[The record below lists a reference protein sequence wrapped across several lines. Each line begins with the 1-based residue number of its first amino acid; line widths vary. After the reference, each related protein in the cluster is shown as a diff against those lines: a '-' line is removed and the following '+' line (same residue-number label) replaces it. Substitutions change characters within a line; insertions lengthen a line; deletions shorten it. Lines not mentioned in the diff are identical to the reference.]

1 MVKRIKYVLML
12 AMTLLLSTNF
22 IINVNAMVYLGKLT
36 INTEGFTDDTFA
48 IQKIASA
55 SISGLDISYVIED
68 DYINYDCDWLS
79 LNTSQLKEKTKELE
93 TVSRNNQNY
102 TATGKTNE
110 SGVCV
115 FTGLEPGLYLVYRL
129 EGNKD
134 HSVESFLISVPNI
147 IDGVIKYDVSAK
159 PKVLRGPIEPPTIEP
174 EKPTYR
180 PFIPLT
186 GITRWP
192 FPVLIISG
200 IIFIIV
206 GKYLEKQDEK

>member
-1 MVKRIKYVLML
+1 MVKRIKYILML
-12 AMTLLLSTNF
+12 VMTLLLSTNF
-22 IINVNAMVYLGKLT
+22 IINVNAMGYLGKLT
-36 INTEGFTDDTFA
+36 INIEGFIDDTFA

-55 SISGLDISYVIED
+55 SISGLDITYVIED

-79 LNTSQLKEKTKELE
+79 LNTSRLKEKTKELE

-110 SGVCV
+110 SGVCA

-129 EGNKD
+129 EGNED

-159 PKVLRGPIEPPTIEP
+159 PKVLRGPVES

-192 FPVLIISG
+192 FPVLVISG
-200 IIFIIV
+200 IIFIII
-206 GKYLEKQDEK
+206 GKYMEKQDEK

>member
-1 MVKRIKYVLML
+1 MKRIKYLLML
-12 AMTLLLSTNF
+12 VMTLLLSTNF
-22 IINVNAMVYLGKLT
+22 IINVNAMGYLGKLT
-36 INTEGFTDDTFA
+36 INIEGFIDDTFA

-55 SISGLDISYVIED
+55 SISGLDITYVIED

-79 LNTSQLKEKTKELE
+79 LNTSRLKEKTKELE

-110 SGVCV
+110 SGVCA

-129 EGNKD
+129 EGNED

-159 PKVLRGPIEPPTIEP
+159 PKVLRGPIEP

-192 FPVLIISG
+192 FPVLVISG
-200 IIFIIV
+200 IIFIII
-206 GKYLEKQDEK
+206 GKYMEKQDEK

>member
-1 MVKRIKYVLML
+1 MKRIKYLMML
-12 AMTLLLSTNF
+12 VMTLLLSTNF
-22 IINVNAMVYLGKLT
+22 IINVNAMGYLGKLT
-36 INTEGFTDDTFA
+36 INIEGFIDDTFA

-55 SISGLDISYVIED
+55 SISGLDITYVIED

-79 LNTSQLKEKTKELE
+79 LNTSRLKEKTKELE

-110 SGVCV
+110 SGVCA

-129 EGNKD
+129 EGNED

-159 PKVLRGPIEPPTIEP
+159 PKVLRGPIEP

-192 FPVLIISG
+192 FPVLVISG

>member
-1 MVKRIKYVLML
+1 
-12 AMTLLLSTNF
+12 MTLLLSTNF
-22 IINVNAMVYLGKLT
+22 IINVNAMGYLGKLT

-55 SISGLDISYVIED
+55 SISGLDITYVIED

-102 TATGKTNE
+102 TATEKTNE
-110 SGVCV
+110 SGICV
-115 FTGLEPGLYLVYRL
+115 FNGLEPSLYLVYRL
-129 EGNKD
+129 EGNED

-159 PKVLRGPIEPPTIEP
+159 PKVLRGPIEP

-192 FPVLIISG
+192 FPVLVISG

>member
-1 MVKRIKYVLML
+1 MKRIKYLLML
-12 AMTLLLSTNF
+12 VMTLLLSTNF
-22 IINVNAMVYLGKLT
+22 IINVNAMGYLGRLT

-55 SISGLDISYVIED
+55 SISGLDITYVIEN

-115 FTGLEPGLYLVYRL
+115 FNGLEPGLYLVYRL
-129 EGNKD
+129 EGNED

-147 IDGVIKYDVSAK
+147 VDGVIKYDVSAK
-159 PKVLRGPIEPPTIEP
+159 PKVLRGSIEP

-192 FPVLIISG
+192 FPVLVISG
-200 IIFIIV
+200 IIFIII
-206 GKYLEKQDEK
+206 GKYMEKQDEK

>member
-1 MVKRIKYVLML
+1 ML
-12 AMTLLLSTNF
+12 VMTLLLSTNF
-22 IINVNAMVYLGKLT
+22 IIDVNAMGYLGKLT

-55 SISGLDISYVIED
+55 SISGLDITYVIEN

-102 TATGKTNE
+102 TATGKINE
-110 SGVCV
+110 SGICV
-115 FTGLEPGLYLVYRL
+115 FTGLDPGLYLVYRL
-129 EGNKD
+129 EGSED

-147 IDGVIKYDVSAK
+147 FDGVIKYDVSAK
-159 PKVLRGPIEPPTIEP
+159 PKVLKGPIVPVEPEVP

-186 GITRWP
+186 GIIRWP
-192 FPVLIISG
+192 FGVLVLSGIVLILI
-200 IIFIIV
+200 
-206 GKYLEKQDEK
+206 GKRLDNEK

>member
-1 MVKRIKYVLML
+1 MKRIKYILML
-12 AMTLLLSTNF
+12 VVTLLLSTNF
-22 IINVNAMVYLGKLT
+22 IINVNAMGYLGKLT

-55 SISGLDISYVIED
+55 SISGLDITYVIEN

-93 TVSRNNQNY
+93 TASRNNQNY
-102 TATGKTNE
+102 TATGKINE
-110 SGVCV
+110 SGICV
-115 FTGLEPGLYLVYRL
+115 FNGLEPGLYLVYRL
-129 EGNKD
+129 EGNID

-159 PKVLRGPIEPPTIEP
+159 PKVLRGPIEPPVEP

-192 FPVLIISG
+192 FPVLVSSG
-200 IIFIIV
+200 IIFIII
-206 GKYLEKQDEK
+206 GKYMEKQDEK

>member
-1 MVKRIKYVLML
+1 MKRIKYLMML
-12 AMTLLLSTNF
+12 VMTLLLSTNF
-22 IINVNAMVYLGKLT
+22 IINVNAMGYLGKLT

-55 SISGLDISYVIED
+55 SISNLDITYVIED

-147 IDGVIKYDVSAK
+147 VDGVIKYDVSAK
-159 PKVLRGPIEPPTIEP
+159 PKVLRGPIEP
-174 EKPTYR
+174 EKPVYR

-192 FPVLIISG
+192 FPVLVISG

-206 GKYLEKQDEK
+206 GKYMEKQDEK

>member
-12 AMTLLLSTNF
+12 VMTLLLSTNF
-22 IINVNAMVYLGKLT
+22 IINVNAMGYLGKLT
-36 INTEGFTDDTFA
+36 IKVEGFADDTFA

-55 SISGLDISYVIED
+55 SISGLDITYVIED

-102 TATGKTNE
+102 TATGKINE
-110 SGVCV
+110 LGICV
-115 FTGLEPGLYLVYRL
+115 FNGLEPGLYLVYRL

-134 HSVESFLISVPNI
+134 HSIESFLISVPNI
-147 IDGVIKYDVSAK
+147 IDGVIKYDVNAK
-159 PKVLRGPIEPPTIEP
+159 PKVLRGPIEPPVES

-192 FPVLIISG
+192 FPVLVISG
-200 IIFIIV
+200 IIFIII
-206 GKYLEKQDEK
+206 GKYMEKQDEK

>member
-1 MVKRIKYVLML
+1 ML
-12 AMTLLLSTNF
+12 VMTLLLSTNF
-22 IINVNAMVYLGKLT
+22 IIDVNATGYLGKLT

-55 SISGLDISYVIED
+55 SISGLDITYVIEN

-102 TATGKTNE
+102 TATGKINE
-110 SGVCV
+110 SGICV
-115 FTGLEPGLYLVYRL
+115 FTGLDPGLYLVYRL
-129 EGNKD
+129 EGSED

-147 IDGVIKYDVSAK
+147 FDGVIKYDVSAK
-159 PKVLRGPIEPPTIEP
+159 PKVLKGPIVPVEPEVP

-186 GITRWP
+186 GIIRWP
-192 FPVLIISG
+192 FGVLVLSGIVLILI
-200 IIFIIV
+200 
-206 GKYLEKQDEK
+206 GKRLDNEK

>member
-1 MVKRIKYVLML
+1 MKRIKYLIML
-12 AMTLLLSTNF
+12 VMTLLLSTNF
-22 IINVNAMVYLGKLT
+22 IINVNAMGYLGKLT

-55 SISGLDISYVIED
+55 SISGLDITYVIED

-102 TATGKTNE
+102 TATEKTNE
-110 SGVCV
+110 SGICV
-115 FTGLEPGLYLVYRL
+115 FNGLEPSLYLVYRL
-129 EGNKD
+129 EGNED

-159 PKVLRGPIEPPTIEP
+159 PKVLRGPIEP

-192 FPVLIISG
+192 FPVLVISG

>member
-1 MVKRIKYVLML
+1 ML
-12 AMTLLLSTNF
+12 VMTLLLSTNF
-22 IINVNAMVYLGKLT
+22 IINVNAMGYLGKLT
-36 INTEGFTDDTFA
+36 INIEGFADDTFA

-55 SISGLDISYVIED
+55 SISGLDITYVIEN
-68 DYINYDCDWLS
+68 DYRDYDCDWLS
-79 LNTSQLKEKTKELE
+79 LNTSRLKEKTKELE

-102 TATGKTNE
+102 TATGKTNQ
-110 SGVCV
+110 SGVCA

-129 EGNKD
+129 EGNEN

-147 IDGVIKYDVSAK
+147 VDGVIKYDVNAK
-159 PKVLRGPIEPPTIEP
+159 PKVLRGPIEP

-192 FPVLIISG
+192 FPVLVISG

>member
-1 MVKRIKYVLML
+1 ML
-12 AMTLLLSTNF
+12 VMTLLLSTNF
-22 IINVNAMVYLGKLT
+22 IINVNAMGYLGKLT

-55 SISGLDISYVIED
+55 SISGLDITYVIED
-68 DYINYDCDWLS
+68 DYTNYDCDWLS

-115 FTGLEPGLYLVYRL
+115 FNGLEPGLYLVYRL
-129 EGNKD
+129 EGSED

-147 IDGVIKYDVSAK
+147 IDGVIKYNVNAK
-159 PKVLRGPIEPPTIEP
+159 PKVLRGSIEP

-192 FPVLIISG
+192 FPVLVISG

>member
-1 MVKRIKYVLML
+1 
-12 AMTLLLSTNF
+12 MTLLLSTNF
-22 IINVNAMVYLGKLT
+22 IINVNAMGYLGKLT
-36 INTEGFTDDTFA
+36 INTEGIAGDTFA

-55 SISGLDISYVIED
+55 SISGLDITYEIED

-102 TATGKTNE
+102 TATGKINE

-115 FTGLEPGLYLVYRL
+115 FTGLEHGLYLVYRL
-129 EGNKD
+129 EGNED

-147 IDGVIKYDVSAK
+147 IDGVIKYNVSAK
-159 PKVLRGPIEPPTIEP
+159 PKVLRGPIEP
-174 EKPTYR
+174 EKPVYR

-192 FPVLIISG
+192 FPVLVISG

>member
-1 MVKRIKYVLML
+1 MKRIKYVLML
-12 AMTLLLSTNF
+12 VMTLLLSTNF
-22 IINVNAMVYLGKLT
+22 IINVNAMGYLGKLT
-36 INTEGFTDDTFA
+36 INIEGFADDTFA

-55 SISGLDISYVIED
+55 SISGLDITYVIEN
-68 DYINYDCDWLS
+68 DYRDYDCDWLS
-79 LNTSQLKEKTKELE
+79 LNTSRLKEKTKELE

-102 TATGKTNE
+102 TATGKTNQ
-110 SGVCV
+110 SGVCA

-129 EGNKD
+129 EGNEN

-147 IDGVIKYDVSAK
+147 VDGVIKYDVNAK
-159 PKVLRGPIEPPTIEP
+159 PKVLRGPIEP

-192 FPVLIISG
+192 FPVLVISG

>member
-1 MVKRIKYVLML
+1 ML
-12 AMTLLLSTNF
+12 VMTLLLSTNF
-22 IINVNAMVYLGKLT
+22 IINVNAMGYLGKLT

-55 SISGLDISYVIED
+55 SISGLDITYVIEN

-79 LNTSQLKEKTKELE
+79 LNTSQLKEKIKELE

-110 SGVCV
+110 SGICV
-115 FTGLEPGLYLVYRL
+115 FNGLEPGLYLVYRL
-129 EGNKD
+129 EGNED

-147 IDGVIKYDVSAK
+147 VDGVIKYDVSAK
-159 PKVLRGPIEPPTIEP
+159 PKVLRGSIEP

-192 FPVLIISG
+192 FPVLVISG
-200 IIFIIV
+200 IIFIII
-206 GKYLEKQDEK
+206 GKYMEKQDEK

>member
-1 MVKRIKYVLML
+1 MKRIKYILML
-12 AMTLLLSTNF
+12 VMTLLLSTNF
-22 IINVNAMVYLGKLT
+22 IIDVNAMGYLGKLT

-55 SISGLDISYVIED
+55 SISGLDITYVIEN

-102 TATGKTNE
+102 TATGKINE
-110 SGVCV
+110 LGICV
-115 FTGLEPGLYLVYRL
+115 FNGLEPGLYLVYRL

-147 IDGVIKYDVSAK
+147 IDGVIKYDVNAK
-159 PKVLRGPIEPPTIEP
+159 PKVLRGPIEPPVEP
-174 EKPTYR
+174 SKPLYR

-192 FPVLIISG
+192 FPVLVISG

>member
-1 MVKRIKYVLML
+1 MKRIKYLMML
-12 AMTLLLSTNF
+12 VMTLLLSTNF
-22 IINVNAMVYLGKLT
+22 IINVNAMGYLGKLT
-36 INTEGFTDDTFA
+36 INIEGFIDDTFA

-55 SISGLDISYVIED
+55 SISGLDITYVIED

-79 LNTSQLKEKTKELE
+79 LNTSRLKEKTKELE

-110 SGVCV
+110 SGVCA

-129 EGNKD
+129 EGNED

-159 PKVLRGPIEPPTIEP
+159 PKVLRGPIEP

-192 FPVLIISG
+192 FPVLVISG
-200 IIFIIV
+200 IIFIVV

>member
-1 MVKRIKYVLML
+1 MKRIKYLMML
-12 AMTLLLSTNF
+12 VMTLLLSTNF
-22 IINVNAMVYLGKLT
+22 IINVNAMGYLGKLT

-55 SISGLDISYVIED
+55 SISGLDITYVIED

-102 TATGKTNE
+102 TATEKTNE

-115 FTGLEPGLYLVYRL
+115 FTGLEPGLYLAYRL
-129 EGNKD
+129 EGNED

-159 PKVLRGPIEPPTIEP
+159 PKVLRGPIEP

-192 FPVLIISG
+192 FPVLVISG

>member
-12 AMTLLLSTNF
+12 VMTLLLPANLVC
-22 IINVNAMVYLGKLT
+22 VNASGYLGKLT
-36 INTEGFTDDTFA
+36 IEIEDFFDDTFA

-55 SISGLDISYVIED
+55 SISGLDITYVIEN

-110 SGVCV
+110 SGICV
-115 FTGLEPGLYLVYRL
+115 FNGLEPGLYLAYRL

-159 PKVLRGPIEPPTIEP
+159 PKVLRGPIEPPVEP
-174 EKPTYR
+174 EKPAYR

-192 FPVLIISG
+192 FPVLVISG

-206 GKYLEKQDEK
+206 GKYMEKQDEK

>member
-1 MVKRIKYVLML
+1 MKRIKYLMML
-12 AMTLLLSTNF
+12 VMTLLLSTNF
-22 IINVNAMVYLGKLT
+22 IINVNAMGYLGKLT
-36 INTEGFTDDTFA
+36 INTEGFTYDTFA

-55 SISGLDISYVIED
+55 SISNLDITYVIED

-129 EGNKD
+129 EGNED

-147 IDGVIKYDVSAK
+147 VDGVIKYDVSAK
-159 PKVLRGPIEPPTIEP
+159 PKVLRGPVES

-192 FPVLIISG
+192 FPVLVISG
-200 IIFIIV
+200 LIFIIV

>member
-1 MVKRIKYVLML
+1 MKRIKYVLML
-12 AMTLLLSTNF
+12 VMTLLLPANLVC
-22 IINVNAMVYLGKLT
+22 VNASGYLGKLT
-36 INTEGFTDDTFA
+36 IEIEDFFDDTFA

-55 SISGLDISYVIED
+55 SISGLDITYVIEN

-110 SGVCV
+110 SGICA
-115 FTGLEPGLYLVYRL
+115 FNGLEPGLYLAYRL

-174 EKPTYR
+174 EKPAYR
-180 PFIPLT
+180 PFMLS
-186 GITRWP
+186 
-192 FPVLIISG
+192 LSA
-200 IIFIIV
+200 FII
-206 GKYLEKQDEK
+206 KN

>member
-12 AMTLLLSTNF
+12 VMTLLLSTNF
-22 IINVNAMVYLGKLT
+22 IINVNAMGYLGKLT
-36 INTEGFTDDTFA
+36 INIEGFADDTFA

-55 SISGLDISYVIED
+55 SISGLDITYVIEN
-68 DYINYDCDWLS
+68 DYRDYDCDWLS
-79 LNTSQLKEKTKELE
+79 LNTSRLKEKTKELE

-102 TATGKTNE
+102 TATGKTNQ
-110 SGVCV
+110 SGVCA

-129 EGNKD
+129 EGNEN

-147 IDGVIKYDVSAK
+147 VDGVIKYDVNAK
-159 PKVLRGPIEPPTIEP
+159 PKVLRGPIEP

-192 FPVLIISG
+192 FPVLVISG

>member
-1 MVKRIKYVLML
+1 MKRIKYVLML
-12 AMTLLLSTNF
+12 VMTLLLSTNF
-22 IINVNAMVYLGKLT
+22 IINVNAMGYLGKLT
-36 INTEGFTDDTFA
+36 INTEGFAGDTFA

-55 SISGLDISYVIED
+55 SISNLDITYVIED

-110 SGVCV
+110 SGICV

-129 EGNKD
+129 EGNED

-147 IDGVIKYDVSAK
+147 VDGVIKYDVSAK
-159 PKVLRGPIEPPTIEP
+159 PKVLRGPIEP

-192 FPVLIISG
+192 FPVLVISG
-200 IIFIIV
+200 LIFIIV

>member
-12 AMTLLLSTNF
+12 VMTLLLSANLVC
-22 IINVNAMVYLGKLT
+22 VNASGYLGKLT
-36 INTEGFTDDTFA
+36 IEIEDFFDDTFA

-55 SISGLDISYVIED
+55 SISGLDITYVIEN

-93 TVSRNNQNY
+93 TASRNNQNY
-102 TATGKTNE
+102 TATGKINE

-115 FTGLEPGLYLVYRL
+115 FNGLEPGLYLVYRL

-134 HSVESFLISVPNI
+134 HSVESFLINVPNI
-147 IDGVIKYDVSAK
+147 IDRVIKYDVSAK
-159 PKVLRGPIEPPTIEP
+159 PKVLRGPIEPPTIES

-192 FPVLIISG
+192 FPVLVISG
-200 IIFIIV
+200 IIFIII
-206 GKYLEKQDEK
+206 GKYMEKQDEK